1 MPSETSK
8 TAETLPPRDET
19 RASTDAHGPSAPSP
33 EARDAVATASPEV
46 GSVVGHAKDV
56 GDIEAGLDALQTAVA
71 PTASRWSRAVQAVYP
86 PVLAIAI
93 LLAVWQT
100 LVWLEIQPI
109 YNLPGPEQVW
119 TAVTRA
125 AESGTLWQA
134 LGTSLERGVLG
145 FLAAV
150 AIGTPLGI
158 LVARVRWV
166 RVSFGPIITG
176 LQVLPSVAWVPA
188 GIIWF
193 GLSDATVYFVILM
206 GAVPSIINGI
216 VSGVDQ
222 VPPLYRRVG
231 QVLGAGRFQMIKDVI
246 LPAAFPGYLAGLK
259 QGWAFSWRSLMAAE
273 IIAVGGGIG
282 FGLGAFLQQGRE
294 LSDMALVFTAILLIL
309 VVGMVIELLFFAPV
323 EKSMLRRR
331 GLAPET
337 SGSSTGKGSG
347 WLLRRRE
354 QASAALG
361 R

>member
-1 MPSETSK
+1 M
-8 TAETLPPRDET
+8 PRDVEV
-19 RASTDAHGPSAPSP
+19 
-33 EARDAVATASPEV
+33 EARPVAGGEDLRSLA
-46 GSVVGHAKDV
+46 
-56 GDIEAGLDALQTAVA
+56 AGLDRLQTDPTSTPGRWRRFATSVLPPLIFVAFLIVVWQLYVVIAQPRPDIVPGPLDVLAAMGEAWQSGRLQEAVA
-71 PTASRWSRAVQAVYP
+71 
-86 PVLAIAI
+86 
-93 LLAVWQT
+93 
-100 LVWLEIQPI
+100 
-109 YNLPGPEQVW
+109 
-119 TAVTRA
+119 
-125 AESGTLWQA
+125 
-134 LGTSLERGVLG
+134 TSLERGIVG
-145 FLAAV
+145 FLIAIIVGTPIGLLLAEV
-150 AIGTPLGI
+150 RVLRRAIGPVI
-158 LVARVRWV
+158 
-166 RVSFGPIITG
+166 SG

-188 GIIWF
+188 AIIWF
-193 GLSDATVYFVILM
+193 GLTDATVYFVILM

-273 IIAVGGGIG
+273 IIAVGGGIA

-323 EKSMLRRR
+323 EKTMLRRR

-337 SGSSTGKGSG
+337 STSKGSG

-354 QASAALG
+354 LATAAFG

>member
-1 MPSETSK
+1 MPSETVK
-8 TAETLPPRDET
+8 TKTQPPVDEAEATSPR
-19 RASTDAHGPSAPSP
+19 
-33 EARDAVATASPEV
+33 TA
-46 GSVVGHAKDV
+46 GAVVGHAKDV
-56 GDIEAGLDALQTAVA
+56 GDIEAGLDALQTSVA
-71 PTASRWSRAVQAVYP
+71 PTTSRWSKAWRAVYP
-86 PVLAIAI
+86 PVLAITL

-100 LVWLEIQPI
+100 LVWLEVQPI

-119 TAVTRA
+119 AAITRA

-150 AIGTPLGI
+150 AIGTPLGVV
-158 LVARVRWV
+158 VARVRWV

-231 QVLGAGRFQMIKDVI
+231 QVLGAGRFQMVKDVI

-309 VVGMVIELLFFAPV
+309 VVGMVVELLFFAPV
-323 EKSMLRRR
+323 EKTMLRRR

-337 SGSSTGKGSG
+337 SGSPSGKGTG

-354 QASAALG
+354 LAAAAFG

>member
-1 MPSETSK
+1 MPSETL
-8 TAETLPPRDET
+8 TPRDEARSGAGPAESPTT
-19 RASTDAHGPSAPSP
+19 RPQDEVSTPR
-33 EARDAVATASPEV
+33 EAGAA
-46 GSVVGHAKDV
+46 VGHAKDV
-56 GDIEAGLDALQTAVA
+56 GDIEAGLDALQTSVA
-71 PTASRWSRAVQAVYP
+71 PTASRWSTVFQAVYT

-93 LLAVWQT
+93 LLAVWQL
-100 LVWLEIQPI
+100 LVWLEVQPI
-109 YNLPGPEQVW
+109 YNLPGPTQVW
-119 TAVTRA
+119 EAVTRA
-125 AESGTLWQA
+125 AASGTLWQA
-134 LGTSLERGVLG
+134 LGTSLSRGVLG

-158 LVARVRWV
+158 VVARVRWV

-323 EKSMLRRR
+323 EKTMLRRR

-337 SGSSTGKGSG
+337 SASKGSG

-354 QASAALG
+354 PASAALG